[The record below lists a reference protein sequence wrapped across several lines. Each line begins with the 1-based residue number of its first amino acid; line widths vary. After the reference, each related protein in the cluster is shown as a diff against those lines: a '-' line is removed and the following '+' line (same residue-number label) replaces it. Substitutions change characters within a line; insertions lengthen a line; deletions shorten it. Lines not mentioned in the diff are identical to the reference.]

1 MTTNLLNNP
10 QHWRERAKDARWLI
24 EQVTGWESKREMLG
38 IAERYED
45 IAQRAESRLLGSE
58 KSK

>member
-24 EQVTGWESKREMLG
+24 EQVTGWEWKNRKNSGMVGL
-38 IAERYED
+38 YY
-45 IAQRAESRLLGSE
+45 SLP
-58 KSK
+58 